1 MRRDWLVRCSARIR
15 VIRPAILLVAP
26 ALAGCMHSNA
36 PADAAFSR
44 ELAARAA
51 GAPQTCIPTVPNGS
65 LHAIDSSTLTY
76 RSGSTIY
83 INHPAAPCS
92 ALAPFNTLIVEAQSG
107 HYCRGDRVRGLELGA
122 TIAGPVCILGDWV
135 AYRKP

>member
-1 MRRDWLVRCSARIR
+1 LSCAQ
-15 VIRPAILLVAP
+15 
-26 ALAGCMHSNA
+26 SNA
-36 PADAAFSR
+36 PADAALSQ
-44 ELAARAA
+44 ELAVRAA

-65 LHAIDSSTLTY
+65 LHATDSSTLVY
-76 RSGSTIY
+76 RSENTIY

-92 ALAPFNTLIVEAQSG
+92 ALAPFNTLIVEAESG

-122 TIAGPVCILGDWV
+122 TIPGPVCILGDWI